1 MGGVRG
7 SDVGGMDVR
16 AWRVAVIIWATS
28 RTTFL
33 GNYGRFSGVWT
44 EVRRCPAL
52 IYSAPVLVKETIAL
66 TGKTASDE
74 TAGSPALGLRWQI
87 LRGGVRCI
95 EDREK
100 AVKVVD

>member
-1 MGGVRG
+1 MAKAGAARRVRTDGGPGGEGERDMGGVRG

-33 GNYGRFSGVWT
+33 GNYGRFSGFWT

-52 IYSAPVLVKETIAL
+52 IYTAPVLVK
-66 TGKTASDE
+66 
-74 TAGSPALGLRWQI
+74 
-87 LRGGVRCI
+87 
-95 EDREK
+95 
-100 AVKVVD
+100 